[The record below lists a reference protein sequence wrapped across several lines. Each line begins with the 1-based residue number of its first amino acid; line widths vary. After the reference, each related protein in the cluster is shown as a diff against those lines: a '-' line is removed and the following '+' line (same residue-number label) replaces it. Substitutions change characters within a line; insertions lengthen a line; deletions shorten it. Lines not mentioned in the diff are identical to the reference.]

1 MNWTQDVPTKPGNYV
16 VVYHDM
22 VWGAALLVVEGGE
35 LKEAWSGHAYPLACL
50 TPDVAWWSGPHD
62 GPSEASAPDTIADGH
77 GSAWSIVCPDCGKRT
92 MHVVRPGKVQCG
104 ECG

>member
-1 MNWTQDVPTKPGNYV
+1 MNPDEVIKHYRHDAERFDGDKALFWAGRMSMLVRTLEESQLCVASKYV
-16 VVYHDM
+16 TLISLCATEYDKIIFARV
-22 VWGAALLVVEGGE
+22 
-35 LKEAWSGHAYPLACL
+35 
-50 TPDVAWWSGPHD
+50 
-62 GPSEASAPDTIADGH
+62 DTIADGH